1 MKYILCP
8 YCKKRL
14 EASWIRSLLDKS
26 GHVDTPCPGCHRRLA
41 FSLRKSKSDDSAP
54 ADKVSSHARS
64 REESQPL
71 AYLQVVENVF
81 GYAAQFP
88 LYEGLNRVG
97 RYNDKHTQI
106 EVAIR
111 TADPSLDRNQSLI
124 TMERDATTGEAF
136 AIIMDDDSMTGTFV
150 NARELD
156 PGEKHLLRDGDVI
169 TLGATSLIYSI
180 K

>member
-14 EASWIRSLLDKS
+14 EATWIRSVLDKN
-26 GHVDTPCPGCHRRLA
+26 GHVDTPCPGCHRQLA
-41 FSLRKSKSDDSAP
+41 FTLRPPKASKQTEGKS
-54 ADKVSSHARS
+54 ADRLNK
-64 REESQPL
+64 REEGQPL

-81 GYAAQFP
+81 GYSAQFP
-88 LYEGLNRVG
+88 LYEGLNRIG
-97 RYNDKHTQI
+97 RYNDRHTEI

-111 TADPSLDRNQSLI
+111 TADPSLDRNQSLLTI
-124 TMERDATTGEAF
+124 EKDKQGNVV
-136 AIIMDDDSMTGTFV
+136 AILMDDDSMTGTFV

-156 PGEKHLLRDGDVI
+156 PGEKHQLSDGDVI
-169 TLGATSLIYSI
+169 TLGATSLIFSI